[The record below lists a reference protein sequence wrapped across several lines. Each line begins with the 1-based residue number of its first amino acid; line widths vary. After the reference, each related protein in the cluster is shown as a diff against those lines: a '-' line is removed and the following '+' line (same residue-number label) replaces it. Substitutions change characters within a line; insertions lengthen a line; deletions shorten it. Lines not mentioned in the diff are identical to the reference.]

1 MCEHIRTTTI
11 AITIITTDLEDD
23 DVGSTM
29 DGATK
34 TSIREKMIIGV
45 HSEVTVRSTLGQEAG
60 RRREGNHL
68 RINPGIIRT
77 NPTTMMEIGETATS
91 SEKT

>member
-1 MCEHIRTTTI
+1 MN
-11 AITIITTDLEDD
+11 AL
-23 DVGSTM
+23 M
-29 DGATK
+29 K
-34 TSIREKMIIGV
+34 TSIRERMIIDV
-45 HSEVTVRSTLGQEAG
+45 HSEVAAWSTLDQEAG

-68 RINPGIIRT
+68 RTNPGIIRT